1 MTEQRNTVC
10 CGENTER
17 KASEKKTGRRKGFR
31 RLGGILMLF
40 FMLFLAGGTAQAKN
54 VTLRFS
60 GVRSYTYANQA
71 LKLVNQARARA
82 GKPKLTM
89 GEPPSGGRHEARG
102 GNRRLFFP
110 CEAKRGKLFLRLY
123 RELRQ
128 GPGKTSPQ
136 GRAVRRKRWKTG
148 WIPRCTGRMCWTEN
162 IKRSGSAAFARTA
175 CITGQSFSG
184 RNPTGGNRKAG
195 RKLLYVY
202 LLADPAVL
210 CLRLDARAVG
220 GGMKEG
226 ESGKLLVYNRNT
238 GEGWDGR
245 LNLSATAFRWSS
257 SREEAVSVRGG
268 KGRGTVRARRKGT
281 VRISASLGS
290 ATASATVRVTSH
302 NWKGKV
308 TRKAT
313 VFREGEKTYRCRCC
327 GKTTMKRIKKLR
339 PVLKLK
345 TTCLRLA
352 PGRKS
357 GRIPVTVARGD
368 RVVSWKSSNPAVA
381 KVSGKG
387 VVRAGKKRGR
397 AVLTVKLKSGK
408 TGRVTVTVKR

>member
-1 MTEQRNTVC
+1 MEDWLDSPLHRQNVLD
-10 CGENTER
+10 GEYKEI
-17 KASEKKTGRRKGFR
+17 GIGCFR
-31 RLGGILMLF
+31 
-40 FMLFLAGGTAQAKN
+40 AD
-54 VTLRFS
+54 
-60 GVRSYTYANQA
+60 GVYY
-71 LKLVNQARARA
+71 
-82 GKPKLTM
+82 
-89 GEPPSGGRHEARG
+89 
-102 GNRRLFFP
+102 
-110 CEAKRGKLFLRLY
+110 
-123 RELRQ
+123 
-128 GPGKTSPQ
+128 
-136 GRAVRRKRWKTG
+136 
-148 WIPRCTGRMCWTEN
+148 WTELFGTESYGG
-162 IKRSGSAAFARTA
+162 KSKSGTKTVTARV
-175 CITGQSFSG
+175 S
-184 RNPTGGNRKAG
+184 
-195 RKLLYVY
+195 
-202 LLADPAVL
+202 ADPAVL

>member
-89 GEPPSGGRHEARG
+89 GSRLQEDAMKRAEEIAVYFSHVRPNGESCFSAFTESYARAGENIAAGQSCPAEAVEDW
-102 GNRRLFFP
+102 LDSP
-110 CEAKRGKLFLRLY
+110 LH
-123 RELRQ
+123 RQ
-128 GPGKTSPQ
+128 NVLDGEYKEIGI
-136 GRAVRRKRWKTG
+136 GCFRADGVYY
-148 WIPRCTGRMCWTEN
+148 WTELFGTESYGG
-162 IKRSGSAAFARTA
+162 KSKSGTKTVTARV
-175 CITGQSFSG
+175 S
-184 RNPTGGNRKAG
+184 
-195 RKLLYVY
+195 
-202 LLADPAVL
+202 ADPAVL

-281 VRISASLGS
+281 ARISASLGS

-387 VVRAGKKRGR
+387 VVRAGKKCGK